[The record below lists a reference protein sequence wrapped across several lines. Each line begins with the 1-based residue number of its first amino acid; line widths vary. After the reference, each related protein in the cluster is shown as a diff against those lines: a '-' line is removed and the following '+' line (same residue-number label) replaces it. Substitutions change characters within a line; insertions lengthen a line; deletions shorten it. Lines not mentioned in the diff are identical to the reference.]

1 MKATMNTEDQMT
13 KVLEAVRELFRVN
26 ELAALVNSE
35 RAIAQ
40 VGQAYQVLKDAVSQF
55 ETQKST
61 NAIDALLELR
71 STPAATPVAAP
82 EGEQSQP
89 WKCKTCGAALDCC
102 NPSDDCPSCRAKPE
116 RYMEMLCPTCGQ
128 HYMSKERIT
137 TIGLWVIRWTCP
149 EGHEFDI
156 RPLYQST
163 AATAQPSEVARQIAE
178 EIRDWLG
185 ISGLVDGQGINE
197 VAAIISRHLRSAP
210 SWQYTHE
217 RDAELI
223 RKDGMM
229 CEAHPGLEFG
239 HDPSCGG
246 PGMAWTV
253 EGRSAI
259 EHLRTAA
266 VPETELVDE
275 VQRRM
280 DQVVEAAVEWHQA
293 GREGAEWFEAAGKLS
308 DAIDSLLELRSTPAA
323 PAVTEDKQD

>member
-1 MKATMNTEDQMT
+1 MDQVISGLRKLLASYTEPCTGDCDHSQCPLLRQLHALQIKATLEQARLTAKPIVDHEKRGEEIGDLMNMR
-13 KVLEAVRELFRVN
+13 LH
-26 ELAALVNSE
+26 
-35 RAIAQ
+35 
-40 VGQAYQVLKDAVSQF
+40 
-55 ETQKST
+55 
-61 NAIDALLELR
+61 
-71 STPAATPVAAP
+71 AATPVAAP

-280 DQVVEAAVEWHQA
+280 DQLVEAAVEWHQA
-293 GREGAEWFEAAGKLS
+293 GREGAEWFEAAERLGA
-308 DAIDSLLELRSTPAA
+308 AIDSLLELRSA
-323 PAVTEDKQD
+323 PVATAVTEE